1 MNKKEFLDAL
11 SKQLRLMP
19 KEDKEDAL
27 TFYREYLEDYGFDD
41 NEDVTSKIGKPKEIA
56 KSLIAECT
64 MKHIENNEEKKTP
77 RKTARIVWLAIIS
90 IFTLPVTLPLA
101 IALLIVVITL
111 LFTLLIVFLSI
122 LASALAVIF
131 AGGTAIAASIVAP
144 GIGQK
149 LVVIGTG
156 FLLIGIGMAIA
167 FVDIWIFSLI
177 VKLIIHI
184 IKKSAMK
191 KQMSK

>member
-111 LFTLLIVFLSI
+111 LFTLLIVFLSV

-131 AGGTAIAASIVAP
+131 AGGTAIAASIVA
-144 GIGQK
+144 
-149 LVVIGTG
+149 G